1 MLAPMTLALSIISTF
16 IALGSLA
23 WAIHQGR
30 TSRERLD
37 REEDRRE
44 EEIALLRRQVD
55 HVTKQPREEKVAV
68 LVARAKGYSGNS
80 GGVVFPITLRN
91 VGSDVAYDVAAWLAL
106 DDGAADPSNSPA
118 VSNREELGPVVPTDP
133 PVAFSLLQSAPFHG
147 GKVPRDGHIVASW
160 TDREG
165 PHEAAIG
172 KLTVFV

>member
-1 MLAPMTLALSIISTF
+1 MLPRMTLALSIISIL

-30 TSRERLD
+30 TSGARLD

-55 HVTKQPREEKVAV
+55 HVTKEPREERVAV
-68 LVARAKGYSGNS
+68 LVAKAKGYSGS
-80 GGVVFPITLRN
+80 SSGVVFPMTLRN
-91 VGSDVAYDVAAWLAL
+91 VGSDVAYDVAAWLVL
-106 DDGAADPSNSPA
+106 GDGAADPSNAPA

-133 PVAFSLLQSAPFHG
+133 PVTFPLTQAAPFLG
-147 GKVPRDGHIVASW
+147 GKVPRDGLIVASW
-160 TDREG
+160 ADREG
-165 PHEAAIG
+165 AHIEAIG